1 MENNLKVRP
10 FGAVNWIGLW
20 TLYEKE
26 VGRFLKV
33 WSQTL
38 LGPVVSS
45 LLFIIVFSVA
55 LGAGTRMVGEVPYL
69 SFLVPGLIMMTMIQ
83 NAFANSSSSIIGG
96 KMQGS
101 ITDVLLPPLSANE
114 FLMGYAGGAVT
125 RGLLCGASVLLAIS
139 FWVDLSVSSAALLLY
154 YALVANTIMAL
165 LGLIAGIWAEKFD
178 QVSAVTNFVVTPL
191 SFLSG
196 TFYTLDRLPPFWQKL
211 SQFNPFFYMIDGFR
225 TGFIGQSEGSLLI
238 GSVYVLAIATLLWV
252 AALALLRSGYKL
264 KA

>member
-20 TLYEKE
+20 TLYQKE

-139 FWVDLSVSSAALLLY
+139 FWVDLSVSNAALLLY